1 MTLPGGLSFWDV
13 VGERLAM
20 LVRYNRGEEVVTEDP
35 LLRTGCFDNVIAD
48 DDPDTTCSWSSTVTL
63 GVA

>member
-1 MTLPGGLSFWDV
+1 MTGDSGALQSGRGG
-13 VGERLAM
+13 G
-20 LVRYNRGEEVVTEDP
+20 TEDP

-48 DDPDTTCSWSSTVTL
+48 DDPDTTCSRSSTVTL